1 MKSLLLADDEVAI
14 SSAFAKTLEGF
25 GYRVELSQTLESA
38 LRSAAQGHFDAI
50 LVEFNLRSELGSRYR
65 AGNGLQLV
73 RKLRAAQVK
82 VPIVVFTAMESSD
95 SNAQVVPGGSCPARR
110 SISRWC
116 HWQTATRCAR
126 CCAKRPARAR
136 RWQSTFFRTVRDARF
151 SSTLERRACEEFR

>member
-25 GYRVELSQTLESA
+25 GYRVALSQTLESA

-73 RKLRAAQVK
+73 RKLRAAHVK
-82 VPIVVFTAMESSD
+82 VPIVVFTAMEGKLYEMASRNTGAD
-95 SNAQVVPGGSCPARR
+95 DFIRKTT
-110 SISRWC
+110 SIPLI
-116 HWQTATRCAR
+116 ATRL
-126 CCAKRPARAR
+126 RAYFDR
-136 RWQSTFFRTVRDARF
+136 
-151 SSTLERRACEEFR
+151 